1 MRARGAKLTDIVVLV
16 VAADDGVMPQTIE
29 AVNHARA
36 SKVPLLVAMNKMD
49 KSDANPDNVKQGLVK
64 IEVVPEEWGGD
75 VQFVPVS
82 AKTGDGIDA
91 LLEAIE
97 LQAEVMEL
105 RAVTDAR
112 ATGVVIER
120 RSTRAAARS
129 RPCWCRT
136 AP

>member
-1 MRARGAKLTDIVVLV
+1 
-16 VAADDGVMPQTIE
+16 
-29 AVNHARA
+29 
-36 SKVPLLVAMNKMD
+36 MNKMD

-82 AKTGDGIDA
+82 AKTGDGVDA
-91 LLEAIE
+91 LLEAIL

-105 RAVTDAR
+105 RAVVDAPR
-112 ATGVVIER
+112 HRRGRSSR

-129 RPCWCRT
+129 RPCWCSR
-136 AP
+136 AR